1 VAANLTFAVP
11 GIGLGLTLLGL
22 GARPGRFLRLAIGYC
37 LPAVLAALLFVAIP
51 LSSAHQSNFYFGD
64 PTIHA
69 SVADLSVNSFL
80 STERAIRLARL
91 SSAYVH
97 LFGEGAAWIA
107 IILSIC
113 LAWLVAQSSE
123 NSLKIE
129 SVVCLRLAGGTLLLS
144 VALLILAHKFS
155 NLLYPSG
162 RTGLYLLFL
171 LPLVLTA
178 EVDRLFGFQGPVKF
192 VGVTVAALLTTVSLL
207 YVLEFQT
214 GYYIE
219 WPYATDVKDYLRIV
233 RDQARIT
240 HRTVRIG
247 GSSVFVVLVYFY
259 QDMYKWD
266 WLAPLEWN
274 SLTTGYDWYI
284 FIPDDL
290 NYVSRL
296 RLRKL
301 KDTGRSVLAIPL
313 VQSTTLSKKT
323 NGSVATSSRPF
334 SGFARVF
341 RSWPQSS
348 GRMRS
353 REPVVPVNEEIR
365 IGDQRRAAFRGGGC

>member
-1 VAANLTFAVP
+1 M
-11 GIGLGLTLLGL
+11 
-22 GARPGRFLRLAIGYC
+22 
-37 LPAVLAALLFVAIP
+37 
-51 LSSAHQSNFYFGD
+51 
-64 PTIHA
+64 
-69 SVADLSVNSFL
+69 
-80 STERAIRLARL
+80 
-91 SSAYVH
+91 
-97 LFGEGAAWIA
+97 
-107 IILSIC
+107 
-113 LAWLVAQSSE
+113 
-123 NSLKIE
+123 
-129 SVVCLRLAGGTLLLS
+129 
-144 VALLILAHKFS
+144 HKFS

-162 RTGLYLLFL
+162 RTGLYFLFL
-171 LPLVLTA
+171 LHLFFTA
-178 EVDRLFGFQGPVKF
+178 VADWLFRFPGQVRFA
-192 VGVTVAALLTTVSLL
+192 GVTLAALLTAVALF
-207 YVLEFQT
+207 YILEFQT

-219 WPYATDVKDYLRIV
+219 WPYATDVKDYLRIA
-233 RDQARIT
+233 REQAGSA
-240 HRTVRIG
+240 HRPIRIG

-274 SLTTGYDWYI
+274 TLTAGYDYYI
-284 FIPDDL
+284 FVPDDL
-290 NYVSRL
+290 TYVNRL
-296 RLRKL
+296 HLRTL

-341 RSWPQSS
+341 RSWPQSN